1 MKTKRVRDFMAKHYT
16 TVSPEQSLATAVRTL
31 LEYHQSAAPVVN
43 AKQELVGLLSE
54 ADCMRTTLLEGYF
67 NEGVALVKD
76 QMTAATETVSPDE
89 ELSSVLEGYFNEGV
103 ALVKDQMTAA
113 TETVSPDEELS
124 SVSEM
129 FLKHCRR
136 MMPVVEAG
144 VLVGIVSRKDIL
156 KALIN

>member
-16 TVSPEQSLATAVRTL
+16 TVSPEQSLATAVRKL

-43 AKQELVGLLSE
+43 ARQELVGLLSE

-89 ELSSVLEGYFNEGV
+89 ELSSV
-103 ALVKDQMTAA
+103 
-113 TETVSPDEELS
+113 
-124 SVSEM
+124 SEM
-129 FLKHCRR
+129 FLKNCRR

-156 KALIN
+156 KALIE

>member
-89 ELSSVLEGYFNEGV
+89 ELSSV
-103 ALVKDQMTAA
+103 
-113 TETVSPDEELS
+113 
-124 SVSEM
+124 SEM
-129 FLKHCRR
+129 FLKNCRR

-144 VLVGIVSRKDIL
+144 VLVGIVSRRDIL
-156 KALIN
+156 KALID

>member
-89 ELSSVLEGYFNEGV
+89 ELSSV
-103 ALVKDQMTAA
+103 
-113 TETVSPDEELS
+113 
-124 SVSEM
+124 SEM

>member
-1 MKTKRVRDFMAKHYT
+1 MKTKRVRDFMAEHYT

-43 AKQELVGLLSE
+43 AQQELVGLLSE

-89 ELSSVLEGYFNEGV
+89 ELSSV
-103 ALVKDQMTAA
+103 
-113 TETVSPDEELS
+113 
-124 SVSEM
+124 SEM
-129 FLKHCRR
+129 FLKNCRR

-144 VLVGIVSRKDIL
+144 VLVGIVSRRDIL
-156 KALIN
+156 KALID

>member
-1 MKTKRVRDFMAKHYT
+1 MKTKRVRDFMANHYT

-89 ELSSVLEGYFNEGV
+89 ELSSV
-103 ALVKDQMTAA
+103 
-113 TETVSPDEELS
+113 
-124 SVSEM
+124 SEM
-129 FLKHCRR
+129 FLKNCRR

-144 VLVGIVSRKDIL
+144 VLVGIVSRRDIL
-156 KALIN
+156 KALID

>member
-1 MKTKRVRDFMAKHYT
+1 MKTKRVRDFMANHYT

-43 AKQELVGLLSE
+43 AQQELVGLLSE

-76 QMTAATETVSPDE
+76 QMTE
-89 ELSSVLEGYFNEGV
+89 
-103 ALVKDQMTAA
+103 A

-129 FLKHCRR
+129 FLKNCRR

-144 VLVGIVSRKDIL
+144 VLVGIVSRRDIL
-156 KALIN
+156 KALID

>member
-1 MKTKRVRDFMAKHYT
+1 MKTKRVRDFMANHYT

-43 AKQELVGLLSE
+43 AQQELVGLLSE

-89 ELSSVLEGYFNEGV
+89 ELSSV
-103 ALVKDQMTAA
+103 
-113 TETVSPDEELS
+113 
-124 SVSEM
+124 SEM
-129 FLKHCRR
+129 FLKNCRR

-144 VLVGIVSRKDIL
+144 VLVGIVSRRDIL
-156 KALIN
+156 KALID